1 MDALGP
7 LRARFLTRAA
17 EDLAALKGADVG
29 RETLKY
35 LVHRLAGSAGMFGYH
50 DVSRLAAVV
59 DDALHEGEAADPADL
74 AALVAAVEALPQ
86 A

>member
-1 MDALGP
+1 VDALAP
-7 LRARFLTRAA
+7 LRTKFLTRAA
-17 EDLAALKGADVG
+17 GDLTTLKDAGVDH
-29 RETLKY
+29 ETLKY

-59 DDALHEGEAADPADL
+59 DDALQDGDANPADL
-74 AALVAAVEALPQ
+74 AALIAAVEILPQ